1 MTIAKRLMLL
11 VAIGA
16 CAALPDSAA
25 QANGG
30 GAMPSSAPQAP
41 ERRDITPQEQ
51 ATASYNSGVKQIRKA
66 DEYQQDAERAGSPEK
81 RDKALKKASAAYEKA
96 LEYFQDA
103 TTLDPSLYQ
112 AWNYTGY
119 AQRHLGHYD
128 NALTAYAQALRLKP
142 GFTDAIE
149 YRGEAYLGL
158 NRLDDARQAYMELFS
173 ASRKHADQLLSAM
186 QKFVDARRAAPSGV
200 EPQALDEFARWVQ
213 ERASI
218 AQQTASLD
226 TGVAATSWR

>member
-1 MTIAKRLMLL
+1 MTIAKKLMLL

-30 GAMPSSAPQAP
+30 GAMPTPEP
-41 ERRDITPQEQ
+41 RTTERREITPQEQ
-51 ATASYNSGVKQIRKA
+51 ATSSYNAGVKQIRKA
-66 DEYQQDAERAGSPEK
+66 DEYQQDAEQASSPEK
-81 RDKALKKASAAYEKA
+81 RDKAMKKASGAYEKA
-96 LEYFQDA
+96 LDYFQDA
-103 TTLDPSLYQ
+103 TSLDPSMYQ

-142 GFTDAIE
+142 GFADAIE

-173 ASRKHADQLLSAM
+173 ASRKHADQLLGAM
-186 QKFVDARRAAPSGV
+186 QKFVASRRATPNGV
-200 EPQALDEFARWVQ
+200 EPQALDAFAQWVQ
-213 ERASI
+213 ERATI

-226 TGVAATSWR
+226 TGVASTNWR

>member
-1 MTIAKRLMLL
+1 MTIARKLILL
-11 VAIGA
+11 VAVGA

-30 GAMPSSAPQAP
+30 GAMPSTSVPDMP
-41 ERRDITPQEQ
+41 RREITPQDQ
-51 ATASYNSGVKQIRKA
+51 AKTAYNAGVKQIRKA
-66 DEYQQDAERAGSPEK
+66 DEYDQEAAQASSPEK
-81 RDKALKKASAAYEKA
+81 RDKALKKAGAAYEKA
-96 LEYFQDA
+96 LGSFQDA
-103 TTLDPSLYQ
+103 TSLDPSMYQ
-112 AWNYTGY
+112 AWNYAGY
-119 AQRHLGHYD
+119 AQRHLGRYD
-128 NALTAYAQALRLKP
+128 NALSAYAQALRLKP
-142 GFTDAIE
+142 GFVDAIE

-173 ASRKHADQLLSAM
+173 SSRKHADQLLGAM
-186 QKFVDARRAAPSGV
+186 QKFVDARRASPSGV

-226 TGVAATSWR
+226 NGAASPSWR